1 MNASDSQREL
11 ARQMALLGMDP
22 KNYQICSE
30 KGNAMH
36 RSYLEADLNN
46 AAAKMADPVGPPTF
60 FMQLDTFF
68 NRLNMLEEQI
78 YHLHDRLIG
87 ASPEPTNGKDVAV
100 PPGALSAYEQMI
112 DRGLTALARME
123 DRLGQIQRRL

>member
-1 MNASDSQREL
+1 
-11 ARQMALLGMDP
+11 
-22 KNYQICSE
+22 
-30 KGNAMH
+30 MH

-60 FMQLDTFF
+60 FMQLDIFF
-68 NRLNMLEEQI
+68 NRLNVLEEQI
-78 YHLHDRLIG
+78 YHIHDRLIG
-87 ASPEPTNGKDVAV
+87 ASPEPTSGKDVAV

-112 DRGLTALARME
+112 DRGLTAIARME